1 MAGSALKR
9 LMAEYKQLTLNPP
22 EGIVAGPINEENF
35 FEWEALIVGPDGTC
49 FEGTDLKGPHT
60 VNFNITFCS
69 ISQKPVPLEVISIV
83 KSQSLHVRLGDF
95 QQSVCIMSYLVYP
108 PDGTLI
114 QSKFL
119 NRLYILLEDQTIPLR
134 FLGIQDTHVFAQA
147 SFKLQGILD

>member
-49 FEGTDLKGPHT
+49 FEGTDLQGTHT
-60 VNFNITFCS
+60 VQFNITFCN
-69 ISQKPVPLEVISIV
+69 ISQKPVPLDLISIV

-95 QQSVCIMSYLVYP
+95 RQCICIMLYLVYP
-108 PDGTLI
+108 QDGTLI
-114 QSKFL
+114 QNIFL
-119 NRLYILLEDQTIPLR
+119 KRYTLLQDQTIL
-134 FLGIQDTHVFAQA
+134 
-147 SFKLQGILD
+147 